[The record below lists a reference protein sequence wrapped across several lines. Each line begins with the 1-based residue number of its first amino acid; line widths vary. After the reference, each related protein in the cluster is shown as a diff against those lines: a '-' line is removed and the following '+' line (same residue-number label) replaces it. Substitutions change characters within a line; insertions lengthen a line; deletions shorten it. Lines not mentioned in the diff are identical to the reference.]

1 MAMEM
6 MDMVLALGMPLLTIV
21 LVVLTAMVK
30 GLFKKNPKLVW
41 GLLISLGLF
50 NIAMILDHT
59 GMIVQ
64 PFLMWSHLVL
74 PIGALLIYLGLK
86 K

>member
-6 MDMVLALGMPLLTIV
+6 LDMVLALGMPVITIILV
-21 LVVLTAMVK
+21 LMTVAIK
-30 GLFKKNPKLVW
+30 GMYQKQQKLFW
-41 GLLISLGLF
+41 GLIISLGLF

-59 GMIVQ
+59 GMIAQ
-64 PFLMWSHLVL
+64 PFLMWSHIVL
-74 PIGALLIYLGLK
+74 PIGALLIYLNFK

>member
-6 MDMVLALGMPLLTIV
+6 IDMVLALGMPVITII
-21 LVVLTAMVK
+21 LVILTASIK
-30 GLFKKNPKLVW
+30 DIFKEKQQLVW
-41 GLLISLGLF
+41 GLIISLGLF
-50 NIAMILDHT
+50 NLAMILDHT
-59 GMIVQ
+59 GTIVQ

-74 PIGALLIYLGLK
+74 PVGALLIYLGLK

>member
-6 MDMVLALGMPLLTIV
+6 MDMVLALGMPVITII
-21 LVVLTAMVK
+21 LVVMMAMVK
-30 GLFKKNPKLVW
+30 DIFKDKSNLIW
-41 GLLISLGLF
+41 GIIVSLGLF

-59 GMIVQ
+59 GTFAQ
-64 PFLMWSHLVL
+64 PFLMWSHIVL
-74 PIGALLIYLGLK
+74 PIGALLMYLGLK